1 MAESAPRVLKVGKNS
16 DHESGGDELRPAAE
30 ALRAGKLVAF
40 PTETVYGLGADA
52 LNSEAVGRIFSAKE
66 RPPGHPLIVHVSDT
80 GGARDLA
87 EQWPEA
93 AGRLAEVFWPGPMTL
108 IVPRGDRVPE
118 AVTGGL
124 ETVGI
129 RVPDHTVALALLRE
143 ACRPV
148 AAPSANIHQR
158 ISPTCARHVVEG
170 LGDRVDVV
178 VDGGPTEVGVE
189 STVVRVGGG
198 GVEILRPGM
207 ISRESI
213 ADVVGDVGR
222 GSDEP
227 VDAREP
233 RPSPG
238 MADKHYTPRG
248 RVRLAAR
255 KQLVEAIGRTD
266 NPEGTGLVAFG
277 ELPGGIDR
285 DRLCLAEVLP
295 DRPAECARRLYAV
308 LHRLDDAGCNE
319 IWVERPPVS
328 EDWEAIRD
336 RLRRAAE

>member
-1 MAESAPRVLKVGKNS
+1 MAESAPRVLKVS
-16 DHESGGDELRPAAE
+16 HESGGEELRPAAE

-52 LNSEAVGRIFSAKE
+52 LNPDAVGRIFSAKE
-66 RPPGHPLIVHVSDT
+66 RPPGHPLIVHVSDMAE
-80 GGARDLA
+80 ARDLA
-87 EQWPEA
+87 GEWPEA
-93 AGRLAEVFWPGPMTL
+93 AGRLAEAFWPGPMTL
-108 IVPRGDRVPE
+108 IVPRGERIPA

-129 RVPDHTVALALLRE
+129 RVPDHPVALALLRE
-143 ACRPV
+143 ARRPV

-158 ISPTCARHVVEG
+158 ISPTCAEHVVEG

-178 VDGGPTEVGVE
+178 VDGGATEVGVE

-198 GVEILRPGM
+198 GAEILRPGM
-207 ISRESI
+207 VSREAI
-213 ADVVGDVGR
+213 AEVVGEVGR
-222 GSDEP
+222 GSDEL
-227 VDAREP
+227 VEGKEP

-238 MADKHYTPRG
+238 MAEKHYTPRG
-248 RVRLAAR
+248 RVRLSGR
-255 KQLVEAIGRTD
+255 EELVEAIGRTD
-266 NPEGTGLVAFG
+266 HPEGTGLVAFG
-277 ELPGGIDR
+277 ELPGSIDR

-328 EDWEAIRD
+328 GDWEAIRD